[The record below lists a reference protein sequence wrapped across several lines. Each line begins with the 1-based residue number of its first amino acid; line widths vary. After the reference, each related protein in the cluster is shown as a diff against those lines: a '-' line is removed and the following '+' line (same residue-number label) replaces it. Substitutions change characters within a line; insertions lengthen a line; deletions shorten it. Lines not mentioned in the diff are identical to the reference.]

1 MAGSTAAATL
11 LTAVWLDQLELDS
24 AKNSKK
30 TAVVAGKEESFG
42 TSRRNPR
49 HLSLTK
55 PSWIVRTESNVR
67 KEIRKRPDP
76 PCEVC
81 HGTGRVDCPHC
92 SGQGVNQPPS
102 RTNCVH
108 LAMLPEGEWPKWC
121 RTCGGSGLSY
131 CSRCLGTG
139 EYRYIMGFH
148 FMMASDDTKNHPQQH
163 QTPAKSTAAG
173 GPLDVEDLDS
183 NHDI

>member
-1 MAGSTAAATL
+1 MAVSAAAATL
-11 LTAVWLDQLELDS
+11 QTAARLEQLQLDS

-30 TAVVAGKEESFG
+30 TAVVAGKEEIFG
-42 TSRRNPR
+42 TSRRSPH

-55 PSWIVRTESNVR
+55 PSWVVRTESNIR
-67 KEIRKRPDP
+67 REIRKRPDP

-81 HGTGRVDCPHC
+81 HGTGRVDCPPC
-92 SGQGVNQPPS
+92 SGQGRINSV
-102 RTNCVH
+102 R
-108 LAMLPEGEWPKWC
+108 LAMLPKGEWPKWC

-163 QTPAKSTAAG
+163 QSTAAR
-173 GPLDVEDLDS
+173 PLNGEDLDS
-183 NHDI
+183 NHGI

>member
-42 TSRRNPR
+42 TSRRNPL

-67 KEIRKRPDP
+67 KEVRKRPDP

-92 SGQGVNQPPS
+92 SGQG

-148 FMMASDDTKNHPQQH
+148 FMMASDDTKNQPQH

-173 GPLDVEDLDS
+173 GTLDGEDLDS